1 MGFNDIFKKS
11 FLEGYGSNNLNTFTI
26 TAAILV
32 TCVLALYIFVV
43 YRVITKKTFYSKS
56 FNISLA
62 AIAVITAGIIL
73 TVQSSIV
80 VSLGMVGAL
89 SIVRFRTAIKDPM
102 DLIFLFWAIA
112 IGIICGAGLA
122 QIAIILSLAVTILV
136 LFLERLPVA
145 RAPMILVV
153 NSSDIHSEKLITEET
168 AKYAKHMHVK
178 SRSLTDDGINL
189 VIELRSDKCTE
200 LVTAVKELQGV
211 KSASLLEHD
220 GEVTF

>member
-1 MGFNDIFKKS
+1 MNNIFKKS
-11 FLEGYGSNNLNTFTI
+11 FIEGFGSTSLSTYEI
-26 TAAILV
+26 SVAILI
-32 TCVLALYIFVV
+32 TCVLALYVFVV
-43 YRVITKKTFYSKS
+43 YRVMTKKTFYSKS

-62 AIAVITAGIIL
+62 AISIITAGIIL

-122 QIAIILSLAVTILV
+122 QVAVILSLAVTFMVLILDK
-136 LFLERLPVA
+136 LPIA
-145 RAPMILVV
+145 KAPMILVI
-153 NSSDIHSEKLITEET
+153 NSSDINGEKTIMEEVG
-168 AKYAKHMHVK
+168 KYAKHTNVK
-178 SRSLTDDGINL
+178 SRNLTDDGLNMI
-189 VIELRSDKCTE
+189 IELRSDKYSE
-200 LVTAVKELQGV
+200 LVLSV
-211 KSASLLEHD
+211 KSLQIVRSVSLLAHD

>member
-1 MGFNDIFKKS
+1 MNNIFKKS
-11 FLEGYGSNNLNTFTI
+11 FIEGFGSTSLSTYEI
-26 TAAILV
+26 SVAILI
-32 TCVLALYIFVV
+32 TCVLALYVFVV
-43 YRVITKKTFYSKS
+43 YRVMTKKTFYSKS

-62 AIAVITAGIIL
+62 AISIITAGIIL

-122 QIAIILSLAVTILV
+122 QVAVIVSLAVTFMVLILDK
-136 LFLERLPVA
+136 LPIA
-145 RAPMILVV
+145 KAPMILVV
-153 NSSDIHSEKLITEET
+153 NSSDINGEKLIMEEIS
-168 AKYAKHMHVK
+168 KYAKHTNIK
-178 SRSLTDDGINL
+178 SRNLTDDGLNMI
-189 VIELRSDKCTE
+189 IELRCDKYSE
-200 LVTAVKELQGV
+200 LVTSV
-211 KSASLLEHD
+211 KSIQIVRSVSLLAHD